1 MRLGLTVALA
11 AFCVI
16 TVVAITGWLIDRS
29 ANRK

>member
-1 MRLGLTVALA
+1 MRLGLTVAFA

-16 TVVAITGWLIDRS
+16 AVVAITGWLIDRS